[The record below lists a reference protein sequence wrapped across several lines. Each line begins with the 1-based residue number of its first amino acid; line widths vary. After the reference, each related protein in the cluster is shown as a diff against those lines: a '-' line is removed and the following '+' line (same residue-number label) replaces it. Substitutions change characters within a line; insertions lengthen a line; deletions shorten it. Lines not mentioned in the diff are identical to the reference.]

1 MLTHALNSAVV
12 KEESSRAL
20 ADDPAVEDSDF
31 SEMRSMRSR
40 GTSKL
45 AKMHEHETSVVSAF
59 EHALGD
65 AKEDASTAVYI

>member
-1 MLTHALNSAVV
+1 MLTHALNSAAV

-45 AKMHEHETSVVSAF
+45 AKMHETSVVSAF

-65 AKEDASTAVYI
+65 AKEDASTAVYV